1 MQIPILVEPVTNN
14 GYRATCGPPLAV
26 SAEGATR
33 DEAVDKLG
41 LLLRDRLSQG
51 VEIVVTELPARAV
64 ENPWV
69 KHAGMFKDDPMFA
82 EVLEIMKENRK
93 KDDEDAGNL

>member
-14 GYRATCGPPLAV
+14 GYRATCGPPLAA

-33 DEAVDKLG
+33 AEAVDKLE
-41 LLLRDRLSQG
+41 LLLRDRLSNG
-51 VEIVVTELPARAV
+51 AEIVAAEVPARVV

-69 KHAGMFKDDPMFA
+69 KYAGMFKDDPMFA
-82 EVLEIMKENRK
+82 GVLEIMKDNHM
-93 KDDEDAGNL
+93 KDDEDPGYL

>member
-1 MQIPILVEPVTNN
+1 MQIPILVEPLTNN

-33 DEAVDKLG
+33 ADAVDKLK
-41 LLLRDRLSQG
+41 LLLRERLSNG
-51 VEIVVTELPARAV
+51 VEIVAAEIPARVV

-69 KHAGMFKDDPMFA
+69 KYAGMFKDDPMFD
-82 EVLEIMKENRK
+82 EVLEIMKENRR
-93 KDDEDAGNL
+93 KDDEDPGYL

>member
-33 DEAVDKLG
+33 DEAVDKLA
-41 LLLRDRLSQG
+41 LLLRDRLSHG
-51 VEIVVTELPARAV
+51 AEIVAAEVPAR
-64 ENPWV
+64 
-69 KHAGMFKDDPMFA
+69 G
-82 EVLEIMKENRK
+82 
-93 KDDEDAGNL
+93 

>member
-1 MQIPILVEPVTNN
+1 MQIPILVEPVINN

-26 SAEGATR
+26 TAEGATR
-33 DEAVDKLG
+33 NEAVDRLQM
-41 LLLRDRLSQG
+41 LLQDRLSNG
-51 VEIVVTELPARAV
+51 VEIVAAEVPARLA

-69 KHAGMFKDDPMFA
+69 KYAGMFKENSMFA

-93 KDDEDAGNL
+93 NDDLDPTYL

>member
-14 GYRATCGPPLAV
+14 GFRATCGPPMAV

-33 DEAVDKLG
+33 EQAIDRLG
-41 LLLRDRLSQG
+41 LLLRERLSNG
-51 VEIVVTELPARAV
+51 VEIVAAEVPSRGA

-69 KHAGMFKDDPMFA
+69 RYAGMFKNDPMFA
-82 EVLEIMKENRK
+82 EVLEIMKECRRK
-93 KDDEDAGNL
+93 DEEGTGYL

>member
-33 DEAVDKLG
+33 DEAVDKLER
-41 LLLRDRLSQG
+41 LLRDRLSNG
-51 VEIVVTELPARAV
+51 AEIVAAEVPARVV

-69 KHAGMFKDDPMFA
+69 KYAGMFKDDPMFA
-82 EVLEIMKENRK
+82 EVVEIMEENRR
-93 KDDEDAGNL
+93 KDDADPGYL